1 MRRYDILKGDMTT
14 SGGSVEGGDPADKVG
29 EREQAYER
37 DPVWC
42 PVCKTMGEIGCVG
55 PRRSMKG
62 PDGREGA
69 LSDDVC
75 ICLCEPSPHL
85 IPSQYSSYVDV

>member
-14 SGGSVEGGDPADKVG
+14 SGGTVEGGDPIDKVG
-29 EREQAYER
+29 GREQAYER

-42 PVCKTMGEIGCVG
+42 PACKTMGKIGCVG
-55 PRRSMKG
+55 SRLSMRG
-62 PDGREGA
+62 PDGREAA

-75 ICLCEPSPHL
+75 ICLCKPRPHL
-85 IPSQYSSYVDV
+85 IPSQYTSYVDA